1 MAYTTR
7 GGIFA
12 GLDDVDPV
20 LRGLDDVD
28 PVLRGLGE
36 VPPGTSDVAKK
47 DARKTYY
54 YLYNMAAMAPVL
66 RKQAG
71 IAAGVGVAAIA
82 SSVFTGGL
90 SLLAGGAAAIGG
102 AITAAGTENCVMET
116 TLWWKRSKKD
126 RDNYIKGAM
135 VGNDVKDVLRSS
147 ARRLDA
153 TINGIKDPIKR
164 NRARARAYFQDF
176 IAVGPQQA
184 LKTLNAD
191 QQAAFGVAYL
201 NALIAGKKEAAALS
215 AGSSAAAKEAAAQA
229 KAAKA
234 IEMRKVKE
242 KVAEARRKSQT
253 QLSAAKMKKVA
264 ALDLA
269 KKAKSPVEAQK
280 AQALVIEA
288 DQQMKIAEQQV
299 SASAKDEQKVAA
311 EVAVAEKEALDAQK
325 PADSEKIEAAAADS
339 AEDKATDKVAEVL
352 APAATATNTL
362 PDVAAPSTPAQ
373 AVVQAQTAKS
383 GGFPV
388 VPVLAALGLGAFFFL
403 RRKKG
408 K

>member
-36 VPPGTSDVAKK
+36 VPPGTSDKAKK

-102 AITAAGTENCVMET
+102 AIAAAGTENCVMET

-135 VGNDVKDVLRSS
+135 VGNDVKDVLRK
-147 ARRLDA
+147 AAKRLDA
-153 TINGIKDPIKR
+153 VTLGVKDPIKR

-191 QQAAFGVAYL
+191 QQAAFGAAYL

-253 QLSAAKMKKVA
+253 QLSTAK
-264 ALDLA
+264 A
-269 KKAKSPVEAQK
+269 KKATALSLVKTAKSPADAQK
-280 AQALVIEA
+280 AQALVVEA
-288 DQQMKIAEQQV
+288 DQQLKIAEQA
-299 SASAKDEQKVAA
+299 ASAAAADEQKVAA
-311 EVAVAEKEALDAQK
+311 EVVVAEKEALAAQQ
-325 PADSEKIEAAAADS
+325 PTDSEKIEATAADS
-339 AEDKATDKVAEVL
+339 VEDKETDRVAEVL
-352 APAATATNTL
+352 APAATATSTT
-362 PDVAAPSTPAQ
+362 PDNAAPSTPAE

-388 VPVLAALGLGAFFFL
+388 VPVLAALGIGAFL
-403 RRKKG
+403 LLRKKG

>member
-36 VPPGTSDVAKK
+36 VPPGTSDRAKK

-82 SSVFTGGL
+82 SSIFTGGL
-90 SLLAGGAAAIGG
+90 SLLAGGAAAVGG
-102 AITAAGTENCVMET
+102 AIAAAGTENCVMET

-135 VGNDVKDVLRSS
+135 VGNDVKDVLHKS

-153 TINGIKDPIKR
+153 VINGISDPVKR

-191 QQAAFGVAYL
+191 RQAAFGAAYL
-201 NALIAGKKEAAALS
+201 NALIAGKKEDAALA
-215 AGSSAAAKEAAAQA
+215 AGNSAAAKEAAAQA
-229 KAAKA
+229 KAVKA
-234 IEMRKVKE
+234 IQMRQVSD

-253 QLSAAKMKKVA
+253 QLSEAKEKKA
-264 ALDLA
+264 TALDLV
-269 KKAKSPVEAQK
+269 KKARTIVDAQK
-280 AQALVIEA
+280 AQALVLAA

-299 SASAKDEQKVAA
+299 LASAKDEQKVAA
-311 EVAVAEKEALDAQK
+311 EVTVAEKEALAAQK
-325 PADSEKIEAAAADS
+325 PSDSEKIEAAAADS
-339 AEDKATDKVAEVL
+339 TEDKATDTAAEVL

-362 PDVAAPSTPAQ
+362 PDGEAPATPTQ

-388 VPVLAALGLGAFFFL
+388 VPVLVALGLGAFFFL